1 MKTLINIT
9 LLSFAMIFMSMLN
22 AQDTVKK
29 KNGEVLKVVVKE
41 INDSQIKYYHFDDP
55 NQVLFTLDRM
65 TITEIKFAYG
75 KEYKEEEPIMT
86 DDYFTE
92 DQNMALSL
100 SMSSMLFDAIIISF
114 DNAIDP
120 KSGFQITG
128 KLLGIGFGP
137 SFENWYNRSGFGL
150 EVGYKLKF
158 SGLKKKKWE
167 YRPNHLLSGRYIMP
181 SVGFTTY
188 SENGYS
194 SQVKK
199 NLIHL
204 GLKFGNL
211 KVIQNKLTIDYYSGF
226 AYYGGSQK
234 RTFNNGGSD
243 IGFEDNSI
251 NAGDLFGGGN
261 FAVTFGFKVGL
272 AFGQYGEQKEKLKRR
287 K

>member
-9 LLSFAMIFMSMLN
+9 LLSFAMIFASTLN
-22 AQDTVKK
+22 AQDTINK

-41 INDSQIKYYHFDDP
+41 INDSQVKYHHFDDP
-55 NQVLFTLDRM
+55 NEVLFTLDRM
-65 TITEIKFAYG
+65 MITDIKFAYG

-86 DDYFTE
+86 DDYFSE

-114 DNAIDP
+114 DKAINP

-137 SFENWYNRSGFGL
+137 SSDEFDNYSGFGL
-150 EVGYKLKF
+150 EAGYKLKF
-158 SGLKKKKWE
+158 GSLKKKKGE
-167 YRPNHLLSGRYIMP
+167 YRPDHLLSGGYIMP
-181 SVGFTTY
+181 TLGFTTY
-188 SENGYS
+188 SEDRSS
-194 SQVKK
+194 SQVKN

-204 GLKFGNL
+204 GLNFGKL
-211 KVIQNKLTIDYYSGF
+211 KVIQDKLTVDYYGGF

-234 RTFNNGGSD
+234 KTYPKGGIDS
-243 IGFEDNSI
+243 GFENDGI
-251 NAGDLFGGGN
+251 YAGDMFGGGN

>member
-1 MKTLINIT
+1 MKILINT
-9 LLSFAMIFMSMLN
+9 VLLSFAMMFVTTLN
-22 AQDTVKK
+22 AQDTIKK

-65 TITEIKFAYG
+65 MVTDIKFAYG

-100 SMSSMLFDAIIISF
+100 SMSSMLFDAFIISF
-114 DNAIDP
+114 DKAIDP

-137 SFENWYNRSGFGL
+137 SSDEFDNKGFGL

-158 SGLKKKKWE
+158 GGLKKKKWE
-167 YRPNHLLSGRYIMP
+167 YRPNHLLSGGYIMP
-181 SVGFTTY
+181 IVGFTTY
-188 SENGYS
+188 SEDGYL
-194 SQVKK
+194 SQVKN
-199 NLIHL
+199 NLIHF
-204 GLKFGNL
+204 GLNFGKL
-211 KVIQNKLTIDYYSGF
+211 KVIQDKLTIDYFGGF

-234 RTFNNGGSD
+234 RTSTNSGID
-243 IGFEDNSI
+243 DDFEDNNI
-251 NAGDLFGGGN
+251 NAGDMFGSGN